1 MPKILIVEDEPS
13 IADNIR
19 MALDLEGFQHLWA
32 STLAQADEYL
42 AENTINLIILDI
54 GLPDGNGFDF
64 CRKLRAT
71 QNIPVIMLTARSDE
85 VDRIVGLE
93 IGADDY
99 VTKPFSPR
107 ELSARIKSVL
117 RRTQNS
123 FEIESPKQAEGKLK
137 VDSNTFSASYED
149 QKLSLSAHEF
159 HLIEALASQ
168 PGRVFSR
175 RQLLERAWQDPNSAM
190 ERTVDAH
197 VKSLRA
203 KLKKTIGKDL
213 IITHRGFGYSLEDP
227 E

>member
-19 MALDLEGFQHLWA
+19 MALDLEGFQHRWA

-64 CRKLRAT
+64 CRKLRAS

-149 QKLSLSAHEF
+149 QKAHFIRSRISFNRSSCISAWSCF
-159 HLIEALASQ
+159 QPSSIIRTCLARPQ
-168 PGRVFSR
+168 LRHGTHCRCP
-175 RQLLERAWQDPNSAM
+175 RQKPACQTQKNHWQRPHHHPPWLRLLA
-190 ERTVDAH
+190 
-197 VKSLRA
+197 
-203 KLKKTIGKDL
+203 
-213 IITHRGFGYSLEDP
+213 
-227 E
+227 

>member
-19 MALDLEGFQHLWA
+19 IALDLEGFENLWA
-32 STLAQADEYL
+32 PTLAQAHEFLVDE
-42 AENTINLIILDI
+42 APALIILDI
-54 GLPDGNGFDF
+54 GLPDGSGFDF
-64 CRKLRAT
+64 CRELRTT

-85 VDRIVGLE
+85 IDRIVGLE
-93 IGADDY
+93 LGADDY

-107 ELSARIKSVL
+107 ELAARVKSVL

-123 FEIESPKQAEGKLK
+123 FEVKTECSHSSKLHINSQTFAASYGDFKLK
-137 VDSNTFSASYED
+137 
-149 QKLSLSAHEF
+149 LSAHEF
-159 HLIEALASQ
+159 HLIEALAEH
-168 PGRVFSR
+168 PGRIFSR
-175 RQLLERAWQDPNSAM
+175 QQLLERAWQDPNSAM

-213 IITHRGFGYSLEDP
+213 IVTHRGFGYSLEDN

>member
-19 MALDLEGFQHLWA
+19 MALDLEGFQHFWA
-32 STLAQADEYL
+32 STLAQAEEFL
-42 AENTINLIILDI
+42 ATQSLNLIILDI

-64 CRKLRAT
+64 CRQLRT
-71 QNIPVIMLTARSDE
+71 SQNIPVIMLTARSDE

-107 ELSARIKSVL
+107 ELAARIKSVL

-123 FEIESPKQAEGKLK
+123 FDCDEEKASSQNLK
-137 VDSNTFSASYED
+137 IDSQTFSASYGEH
-149 QKLSLSAHEF
+149 KLTLSAHEF

-203 KLKKTIGKDL
+203 KLKKSIGKDL
-213 IITHRGFGYSLEDP
+213 IVTHRGFGYSLEDP
-227 E
+227 Q

>member
-1 MPKILIVEDEPS
+1 MAKILIVEDEPS

-19 MALDLEGFQHLWA
+19 MALDIEGFQHCWA
-32 STLAQADEYL
+32 STLAKAEEFL
-42 AENTINLIILDI
+42 AQGAINLIILDI

-64 CRKLRAT
+64 CRQLRT
-71 QNIPVIMLTARSDE
+71 SQNIPVIMLTARSDD

-107 ELSARIKSVL
+107 ELAARIKSVL

-123 FEIESPKQAEGKLK
+123 FDCEIQAQTCQKLK
-137 VDSNTFSASYED
+137 IDSQSFSAYYGED
-149 QKLSLSAHEF
+149 KLTLSAHEF
-159 HLIEALASQ
+159 HLIEALAAQ

-227 E
+227 Q